1 MKKNNSIEYQ
11 YQSSELSWDNAYL
24 WQPVEK
30 ILLSKKSNVNRLF
43 DLGCGNGASANAA
56 SKLGFDVVGVD
67 TSESG
72 IHAATESFPQV
83 KFAIGSAYDDLASE
97 YGNFPIVMSLEVVEH
112 CFEPRKYVR
121 TIYDLLEQD
130 GVAIISTPY
139 HGYWKNLAIA
149 VLGKCDDH
157 WTALWDG
164 GHIKFW
170 SQATLSELLSE
181 SGFSSV
187 EFIRVGRIP
196 CLAKSMIA
204 IAKK

>member
-1 MKKNNSIEYQ
+1 MIEYHSTEYAYRSAQ
-11 YQSSELSWDNAYL
+11 LAWDNEYL

-30 ILLSKKSNVNRLF
+30 ILLFEKGNANRLF

-56 SKLGFDVVGVD
+56 SQLGFEVIGVD
-67 TSESG
+67 SSHSG
-72 IHAATESFPQV
+72 IEAATQAFPHMH
-83 KFAIGSAYDDLASE
+83 FAVASAYDDLAKE
-97 YGNFPIVMSLEVVEH
+97 YGTFPIVVSLEVVEH
-112 CFEPRKYVR
+112 CFEPRKYAR
-121 TIYDLLEQD
+121 TIYNLLEQD

-139 HGYWKNLAIA
+139 HGYLKNLAIA
-149 VLGKCDDH
+149 LLGKCDDH

-170 SQATLSELLSE
+170 SQTTLKTLLQE

-204 IAKK
+204 IARK